1 MSIKQFII
9 LLAAGSAAVSSV
21 AALAGGPDAMSLP
34 ATQAAPCVDLS
45 SVFSPA
51 FYIDADGGYAFQNW
65 GQYLVNNETI
75 FGYTGAPLGF
85 GITDNS
91 YGGGTAVFDAGFQFF
106 PHINVEAGGIYLPKV
121 TVTGPQLTSGDAAGS
136 SASQYNWAVYAAG
149 KFSVQVP
156 YVSGLS
162 LFTKVGP
169 VWRAMSNVN
178 FTAPG
183 FAGPHSYWTVVYGAG
198 LQYTFST
205 ASPIRMLTGFSANL
219 EWLGIPAYTGGDV
232 ASAKT
237 FATAQPNDN
246 ILVAGLGYQ
255 VAL

>member
-9 LLAAGSAAVSSV
+9 LLAAGSVAVSSA

-34 ATQAAPCVDLS
+34 ATQAAPCADLS
-45 SVFSPA
+45 SLFSPA

-65 GQYLVNNETI
+65 GQYLVNNATI
-75 FGYTGAPLGF
+75 FGYAPLGF

-91 YGGGTAVFDAGFQFF
+91 YGGGTAVFDTGFQLF
-106 PHINVEAGGIYLPKV
+106 PHIDVEAGGIYLPKV
-121 TVTGPQLTSGDAAGS
+121 TSPQITADETPGS

-178 FTAPG
+178 FTVPG

-205 ASPIRMLTGFSANL
+205 NNPIRMLTGFSANL

-232 ASAKT
+232 TSLKT
-237 FATAQPNDN
+237 IATAQPNDN